1 MLFDQ
6 INSFF
11 IDTANEKGVDWYRS
25 KEQVPINFPFV
36 GDGYLSN
43 KKWPL
48 IEGNTFFIYCM
59 QLKIPNSPFII

>member
-6 INSFF
+6 IYSFF

-48 IEGNTFFIYCM
+48 SEESKAVNTCKK
-59 QLKIPNSPFII
+59 LKY